1 MKMLEGFREEIDGM
15 AKMLEG
21 AAKLREFEEKTGY
34 RVLTGTLPK
43 EIARMIEDGALD
55 EVLRGVNVGEVL
67 KLFDSLMRILD
78 LLNEIQE
85 TDVESVDLKELEEI
99 KNSAEAIRK
108 TINEFVTQVS

>member
-1 MKMLEGFREEIDGM
+1 MKMLDGFKDEVEGM

-55 EVLRGVNVGEVL
+55 EVFQGIKVKEVL

-78 LLNEIQE
+78 LLNEVQN
-85 TDVESVDLKELEEI
+85 TDVEAVDVEELEEI
-99 KNSAEAIRK
+99 KKSAK
-108 TINEFVTQVS
+108 TIIETIAEFKSLVR